1 MGILDGKVVL
11 VTGSGGGIGEAI
23 ALHLHEEGATVV
35 ATAHS
40 ETSVKALVGRV
51 AESNRFVG
59 RALDVTDEQE
69 MAHVISDTVKQF
81 DRLDGI
87 VNNAGVLIPN
97 TTQAATAEEYDQT
110 FDVNVKGVFFGCKYA
125 IPAMLENG
133 GGSIVNFGSINSLA
147 AEKELSL
154 YTASKGAV
162 LMLTK
167 AVALDHG
174 AQGIRANTVCPG
186 FVDTPLNVPHYS
198 RFGDKADLEAGLPD
212 FQPIGRAILPLE
224 IAYAVSFLL
233 SDRSSAITGTAFV
246 VDGGVLSK
254 A

>member
-1 MGILDGKVVL
+1 MGLLDGKVVL

-23 ALHLHEEGATVV
+23 ARHLHDEGATVM

-40 ETSVKALVGRV
+40 EASVKALVDQVADPDRFIGR
-51 AESNRFVG
+51 G
-59 RALDVTDEQE
+59 LDVTNEQE
-69 MAHVISDTVKQF
+69 VADAVADTVRQF
-81 DRLDGI
+81 SRLDGI

-97 TTQAATAEEYDQT
+97 TTEAATAEEYDKT

-125 IPAMLENG
+125 IPAMLANG

-224 IAYAVSFLL
+224 IAQAVSFLL